1 MIPALFGC
9 LRTRRAPIFA
19 VRDFLVTP
27 MMLHRKYRVPAEGF
41 DFPLFAVR
49 YAVSATEPAEGSAIC
64 ALLGR
69 EGLGGFME
77 VSGCGR
83 RAYIAAGLAVTLS
96 AVMAVVGVLAAF
108 ILYAFSGG
116 LTAAWLLAITAVFTL
131 PALIA
136 ALAGCAR

>member
-1 MIPALFGC
+1 M
-9 LRTRRAPIFA
+9 
-19 VRDFLVTP
+19 
-27 MMLHRKYRVPAEGF
+27 
-41 DFPLFAVR
+41 R